1 MISVETT
8 VSGIPCRA
16 VVTRYFVQKACAWA
30 DNPDDYY
37 GYTEIE
43 FDLHDRKGY
52 PAPWLERKLTSKDRE
67 RVEFDIKERMQD
79 ERSS

>member
-1 MISVETT
+1 MTSFEST
-8 VSGIPCRA
+8 VSGIPCR
-16 VVTRYFVQKACAWA
+16 VVVHTYRVQKPNSRA
-30 DNPDDYY
+30 DNPDDYN

-67 RVEFDIKERMQD
+67 RIEGEICEEMS
-79 ERSS
+79 E